1 TIYLRSLLFENLVF
15 LSCFDFAQPGIFHIG
30 SVMDGKA
37 KNVQQ
42 NESSLLLLLPNSML
56 SFNEMSSSPLLMPVA
71 VEKTD
76 DSQSRGSTPNSGFEN
91 NDQSSKSSA
100 SAAKSLCQLEQPLL
114 MRKSTSN
121 PATQASVSQT
131 YSQFNVSSYI
141 GHPPLDSQTG
151 FSRPPGTSETGI
163 FTPKSCPNNGASS
176 ECPQVE
182 RTENAPPSTSGSS
195 SFEAYSSQSTSAPPF
210 YSVPGENHSNMP
222 NMFTKPSGEMPGSLP
237 AYDYVPPVSHSHD
250 SNIFQMNDSFQ
261 NALHSNIPNQNGSYY
276 SYVPAR
282 PHWLFEDTIES
293 REVWYGFSEMD
304 SEKLETAFLKGD
316 DSVVHTDGGRYDVYI
331 EERIKKS
338 VYFDSKDLPVRRGTW
353 FYHNGTS
360 SRCRPYT
367 EETAKILEQHYY
379 NCVTSGQWQR
389 RFNVPGIGSFVFENE
404 QVMFHYKNEL
414 EVWPTLPD
422 SKASPKIVKRGLPDG
437 FEIMPNESS
446 NIDHLVFIVQGIGS
460 FCDLRFRTVSQC
472 VDGFRDI
479 ANKLIATHFKNEVD
493 QGVVGRVE
501 FLPVAWHAKLHT
513 SDVGLDRRMQK
524 VTLPSI
530 PKLRH
535 FTNDTLID
543 ILLYSTPS
551 YCQSIIDTVACEL
564 NKLYELFLSRNS
576 NFSGQVFVAGHSLGS
591 LILFDILANQNTSEC
606 EIPCQNEDAL
616 DSEKNQAATVDSLS
630 KTFDLVSNVSEP
642 QESVESLL
650 ESLDLNDYS
659 EVFNKEKIDFET
671 LVFLT
676 EDDLKGLGLPT
687 GPRKKLL
694 NAIASKQNKTSSVDL
709 TLDSDVGTI
718 QQDNDSDMV
727 IPTSMEDNTMM
738 YPAHAVKSGMSLLV
752 YPSLKFNPACFFA
765 LGSPISMF
773 LAVRGYDTISENFR
787 FPTCPAFFHIFH
799 PYDPV
804 AFRIE
809 PLIDP
814 NFSAKPMLIP
824 HHKGRKRMHLEIR
837 ENVTKIAGEI
847 KQKLMDTMR
856 YTWNSLS
863 EFAKNHSFP
872 SAILEAEV
880 DKLVEQ
886 EMSET
891 VESQEASSEDIK
903 IGLLNGGKRIDYV
916 LQEKPIEAL
925 NDYVFALTS
934 HATYWDSEDTV
945 LMILREIYAMQGIF
959 ISTQQMEQRASI
971 QQKESFDGSASFESV
986 ALMGVPESNVNVQKG
1001 FDYNQTF
1008 CMPTESTPVIPN
1020 QNSNFKPP
1028 DSNNPLPPMSAASS
1042 SQASSGIP
1050 GSNHIGPPPLSG
1062 FVKRSPFAR

>member
-1 TIYLRSLLFENLVF
+1 MDIYDYFFVTRFERKFTAVRKWVDHMKRVHDRVLLKIDMLYRLPDLVFPEASAGEELNFTYTDVVKLVIGDGRNEINAWTLHSESRMDFFGAEIYGQRLRETVIDFENAATALLNATTEF
-15 LSCFDFAQPGIFHIG
+15 ESLNNSKRDFMALLNEDPESPGISQVG
-30 SVMDGKA
+30 ALMDGKS
-37 KNVQQ
+37 KNMQQ
-42 NESSLLLLLPNSML
+42 NESSLLLQLPNSML

-76 DSQSRGSTPNSGFEN
+76 GESHSDVPNVY
-91 NDQSSKSSA
+91 
-100 SAAKSLCQLEQPLL
+100 AKL
-114 MRKSTSN
+114 
-121 PATQASVSQT
+121 
-131 YSQFNVSSYI
+131 
-141 GHPPLDSQTG
+141 
-151 FSRPPGTSETGI
+151 
-163 FTPKSCPNNGASS
+163 
-176 ECPQVE
+176 
-182 RTENAPPSTSGSS
+182 
-195 SFEAYSSQSTSAPPF
+195 
-210 YSVPGENHSNMP
+210 PGEIH
-222 NMFTKPSGEMPGSLP
+222 GSLP
-237 AYDYVPPVSHSHD
+237 SYDYAAPVTHSHD
-250 SNIFQMNDSFQ
+250 SKYFQMTQSNTFQ
-261 NALHSNIPNQNGSYY
+261 NTLHSSIPNQNYSYY
-276 SYVPAR
+276 VPVK

-304 SEKLETAFLKGD
+304 SEQLEAAFLKGD
-316 DSVVHTDGGRYDVYI
+316 NSVAY
-331 EERIKKS
+331 E
-338 VYFDSKDLPVRRGTW
+338 
-353 FYHNGTS
+353 
-360 SRCRPYT
+360 
-367 EETAKILEQHYY
+367 
-379 NCVTSGQWQR
+379 GQWQR
-389 RFNVPGIGSFVFENE
+389 RFNVPGVGSFVFENE
-404 QVMFHYKNEL
+404 QVMLHYKNEL

-493 QGVVGRVE
+493 QGLVGRVE

-564 NKLYELFLSRNS
+564 NNLYELFLSRNP

-591 LILFDILANQNTSEC
+591 LILFDILANQNTSGC
-606 EIPCQNEDAL
+606 EIPCQKEDYL
-616 DSEKNQAATVDSLS
+616 ESEKATTVDSHCKS
-630 KTFDLVSNVSEP
+630 ADLTSNICEP
-642 QESVESLL
+642 QESFESLL
-650 ESLDLNDYS
+650 ESLDLNDYA
-659 EVFNKEKIDFET
+659 ETFTTEKIDFET
-671 LVFLT
+671 LVLLT
-676 EDDLKGLGLPT
+676 EDDLKSLGLPV

-694 NAIASKQNKTSSVDL
+694 NAVATNKNKTSNEEVSGDSAGSS
-709 TLDSDVGTI
+709 TQQCNKSDVALP
-718 QQDNDSDMV
+718 N
-727 IPTSMEDNTMM
+727 SMEKNTMIF
-738 YPAHAVKSGMSLLV
+738 PAQAVQSGMALIV
-752 YPSLKFNPACFFA
+752 YPRLKFQPACFFA

-773 LAVRGYDTISENFR
+773 LAVRGYDTISENFK

-814 NFSAKPMLIP
+814 DFSAKPVLIP

-837 ENVTKIAGEI
+837 ENVSKIASEI

-872 SAILEAEV
+872 SAMLEAEV

-891 VESQEASSEDIK
+891 VETQEASSEDIK
-903 IGLLNGGKRIDYV
+903 IGLLNGGRRIDYV

-945 LMILREIYAMQGIF
+945 LMILREIYAMQGII
-959 ISTQQMEQRASI
+959 ISTQQIEQRSFI
-971 QQKESFDGSASFESV
+971 QPRESFDRSTSLDSV
-986 ALMGVPESNVNVQKG
+986 SLMGVPENTAKVQKG

-1008 CMPTESTPVIPN
+1008 SIPAESAPAIP
-1020 QNSNFKPP
+1020 SSIFKPP
-1028 DSNNPLPPMSAASS
+1028 DTNNMLPTMTATNN
-1042 SQASSGIP
+1042 SQASSAIP

-1062 FVKRSPFAR
+1062 FVRKSPFAR

>member
-1 TIYLRSLLFENLVF
+1 
-15 LSCFDFAQPGIFHIG
+15 
-30 SVMDGKA
+30 MDGKS
-37 KNVQQ
+37 KNMQQ
-42 NESSLLLLLPNSML
+42 NESSLLLQLPNSML

-76 DSQSRGSTPNSGFEN
+76 DTQSRESTPNSGFDN
-91 NDQSSKSSA
+91 SDQSSKSSA
-100 SAAKSLCQLEQPLL
+100 PVAKSICQLEQPLL

-121 PATQASVSQT
+121 PSTQSTIPQV
-131 YSQFNVSSYI
+131 YSQFPVSSQI
-141 GHPPLDSQTG
+141 GPPPPDSQVG
-151 FSRPPGTSETGI
+151 ISSQPVGSETGI
-163 FTPKSCPNNGASS
+163 FTPKSCHSGGESS
-176 ECPQVE
+176 ECSHVE
-182 RTENAPPSTSGSS
+182 RTELAPPSVSGSTD
-195 SFEAYSSQSTSAPPF
+195 FEAYSLQSASAPAF
-210 YSVPGENHSNMP
+210 YSVPGESHSDVP
-222 NMFTKPSGEMPGSLP
+222 NVYAKLPGEIHGSLP
-237 AYDYVPPVSHSHD
+237 SYDYAAPVTHSHD
-250 SNIFQMNDSFQ
+250 SKYFQMTQSNTFQ
-261 NALHSNIPNQNGSYY
+261 NTLHSSIPNQNYSYY
-276 SYVPAR
+276 VPVK

-304 SEKLETAFLKGD
+304 SEQLEAAFLKGD
-316 DSVVHTDGGRYDVYI
+316 NSVVHTDGGRYDVYI
-331 EERIKKS
+331 HERIKKS

-360 SRCRPYT
+360 SRFRPYT
-367 EETAKILEQHYY
+367 EETATILEQHYY
-379 NCVTSGQWQR
+379 NCVSSGQWQR
-389 RFNVPGIGSFVFENE
+389 RFNVPGVGSFVFENE
-404 QVMFHYKNEL
+404 QVMLHYKNEL

-493 QGVVGRVE
+493 QGLVGRVE

-564 NKLYELFLSRNS
+564 NNLYELFLSRNP

-591 LILFDILANQNTSEC
+591 LILFDILANQNTSGC
-606 EIPCQNEDAL
+606 EIPCQKEDYL
-616 DSEKNQAATVDSLS
+616 ESEKATTVDSHCKS
-630 KTFDLVSNVSEP
+630 ADLTSNICEP
-642 QESVESLL
+642 QESFESLL
-650 ESLDLNDYS
+650 ESLDLNDYA
-659 EVFNKEKIDFET
+659 ETFTTEKIDFET
-671 LVFLT
+671 LVLLT
-676 EDDLKGLGLPT
+676 EDDLKSLGLPV

-694 NAIASKQNKTSSVDL
+694 NAVATNKNKTSNEEVSGDSAGSS
-709 TLDSDVGTI
+709 TQQCNKSDVALP
-718 QQDNDSDMV
+718 N
-727 IPTSMEDNTMM
+727 SMEKNTMIF
-738 YPAHAVKSGMSLLV
+738 PAQAVQSGMALIV
-752 YPSLKFNPACFFA
+752 YPRLKFQPACFFA

-773 LAVRGYDTISENFR
+773 LAVRGYDTISENFK

-814 NFSAKPMLIP
+814 DFSAKPVLIP

-837 ENVTKIAGEI
+837 ENVSKIASEI

-872 SAILEAEV
+872 SAMLEAEV

-891 VESQEASSEDIK
+891 VETQEASSEDIK
-903 IGLLNGGKRIDYV
+903 IGLLNGGRRIDYV

-945 LMILREIYAMQGIF
+945 LMILREIYAMQGIV
-959 ISTQQMEQRASI
+959 ISTQQIEQRSFI
-971 QQKESFDGSASFESV
+971 QPRESFDRSTSLDSV
-986 ALMGVPESNVNVQKG
+986 SLMGVPENTAKVQKG

-1008 CMPTESTPVIPN
+1008 SIPAESAPAIP
-1020 QNSNFKPP
+1020 SSIFKPP
-1028 DSNNPLPPMSAASS
+1028 DTNNMLPTMAATNN
-1042 SQASSGIP
+1042 SQASSAIP

-1062 FVKRSPFAR
+1062 FVRKSPFAR